1 MTVSAASAAATPHP
15 DNRIRPQLPRAARK
29 AMVIMHVISSVSW
42 LALMLCLLTLG
53 AAGLATHDAETLR
66 SAYRAMQLLGDVLI
80 LPLSLLS
87 LASGLVLALG
97 TPWGLFRYRWISTK
111 FWLTLAAAAA
121 SIFGLTARLDE
132 AAHVVAHHPT
142 GPISAMHLGFARYNL
157 VIIPSVALTVY
168 TANVVLSVVKP
179 WGRHTSRPR
188 RCPGTAFKETTS
200 RDADRHRP

>member
-1 MTVSAASAAATPHP
+1 MTISTASAAATPYP
-15 DNRIRPQLPRAARK
+15 DNRIGPQLPRAARK
-29 AMVIMHVISSVSW
+29 VMVIVHVISSVSW

-53 AAGLATHDAETLR
+53 TAGLATHDAETLR

-111 FWLTLAAAAA
+111 FWLTLATAAA
-121 SIFGLTARLDE
+121 SIFELTARLDE
-132 AAHVVAHHPT
+132 AARVVAHHPI

-157 VIIPSVALTVY
+157 VIIPSVALTLY
-168 TANVVLSVVKP
+168 TTNVVLSVVKP
-179 WGRHTSRPR
+179 WGRHTSRPD
-188 RCPGTAFKETTS
+188 G
-200 RDADRHRP
+200 RP